1 MMGQFDKN
9 VLPVAIIGGGPVG
22 LAAAAHLIKKGE
34 KFIVLEAGDSVGS
47 SMLEWGHVRMFSPW
61 KYNIDQTAKELLE
74 KSGWTSPNQEVLPTG
89 RELVEEY
96 LLPLSNLP
104 EMKEQIILQAK
115 VVGVAKK
122 AHDKLKTGK
131 RDTVPFQL
139 YVEVNGDTTVIDAK
153 AVIDSSGTWTNPN
166 PILSNGIWTN
176 AERKLHNQIH
186 YGIPNVVQ
194 LENRYQNKSI
204 MVIGSGHSAINALL
218 DLATLQQK
226 FTDTKIYWVL
236 RKKQIN
242 EVYGGQENDGLE
254 ARGKLG
260 IRIQQLVESG
270 RINILTPFH
279 INGVY
284 PANDKITVTGEMNG
298 EEFTL
303 GDIEEIVVS
312 TGFRPD
318 TSFLNEVRINL
329 DSAVESI
336 NALAPLIDPNIH
348 SCGTVRPHGEQE
360 LRHPEKNF
368 YIVGMKSYGRA
379 PTFLLATGYEQ
390 VRSVV
395 AYLTGDVEGAKEV
408 HLELP
413 ETGVCSV
420 NLASNSCD
428 SDIPATETKDGSC
441 CGNPVLARL
450 EINNNS
456 CCEYKRRPV

>member
-1 MMGQFDKN
+1 MVQFDKRG
-9 VLPVAIIGGGPVG
+9 LPVAIIGGGPVG
-22 LAAAAHLIKKGE
+22 LAAAAHLLKKGE
-34 KFIVLEAGDSVGS
+34 KFIVLEAGDSVGY

-74 KSGWTSPNQEVLPTG
+74 NAGWTAPDGEDLPTG

-104 EMKEQIILQAK
+104 EIKEQIMLQAK

-139 YVEVNGDTTVIDAK
+139 YVEVDGDTKVVEAK
-153 AVIDSSGTWTNPN
+153 AVIDSSGTWSNPN

-218 DLATLQQK
+218 ELATLQQK

-284 PANDKITVTGEMNG
+284 PANDKITVTGELNG

-312 TGFRPD
+312 TGFRPE

-336 NALAPLIDPNIH
+336 GALAPLIDPNIH

-395 AYLTGDVEGAKEV
+395 AYLTGDVEGAKKV

-420 NLASNSCD
+420 NLTSSSCD
-428 SDIPATETKDGSC
+428 SDTPATEMKDGSC
-441 CGNPVLARL
+441 CGNPVPVSL
-450 EINNNS
+450 EIKNNS
-456 CCEYKRRPV
+456 CCK

>member
-1 MMGQFDKN
+1 MVQFDN
-9 VLPVAIIGGGPVG
+9 STLPVAIIGGGPVG
-22 LAAAAHLIKKGE
+22 LAAAAHLLKKGE
-34 KFIVLEAGDSVGS
+34 KFIVFEAGDSVGS

-61 KYNIDQTAKELLE
+61 QYNIDKAAKELLE
-74 KSGWTSPNQEVLPTG
+74 NAGWASPDEEALPTG

-104 EMKEQIILQAK
+104 EMKENIMLQAK
-115 VVGVAKK
+115 VVGVAKR
-122 AHDKLKTGK
+122 AHDKLKTGQ

-139 YVEVNGDTTVIDAK
+139 YVEVNGDTTVIEAK

-176 AERKLHNQIH
+176 AERQLHKQIH

-194 LENRYQNKSI
+194 LENRYQNKTTV
-204 MVIGSGHSAINALL
+204 VIGSGHSAINALL
-218 DLATLQQK
+218 DLATLQQQY
-226 FTDTKIYWVL
+226 TDTKIYWGL
-236 RKKQIN
+236 RKKQIH
-242 EVYGGQENDGLE
+242 EVYGGQENDGLA
-254 ARGKLG
+254 ARGELG

-270 RINILTPFH
+270 RIHILTPFH

-284 PANDKITVTGEMNG
+284 PTNGQITVVGELNG
-298 EEFTL
+298 EVFTL
-303 GDIEEIVVS
+303 GEIDEIVVS

-318 TSFLNEVRINL
+318 ISFLNEIRINL

-336 NALAPLIDPNIH
+336 EALAPLIDPNIH

-390 VRSVV
+390 IRSVV
-395 AYLTGDVEGAKEV
+395 AYLTGDIEGAKEV

-420 NLASNSCD
+420 NLTTSSCD
-428 SDIPATETKDGSC
+428 SDTLASETKDGSC
-441 CGNPVLARL
+441 CGSPVLERL
-450 EINNNS
+450 EIKKNS
-456 CCEYKRRPV
+456 CC

>member
-1 MMGQFDKN
+1 MVEFEKSA
-9 VLPVAIIGGGPVG
+9 LPVAIIGGGPVG
-22 LAAAAHLIKKGE
+22 LAAAAHLLKKGE

-61 KYNIDQTAKELLE
+61 QYNIDKAAKELLE
-74 KSGWTSPNQEVLPTG
+74 NAGWMSPDENALPTG

-104 EMKEQIILQAK
+104 EIKEQIILQAK

-139 YVEVNGDTTVIDAK
+139 YVEVNGDTKVIEAK

-176 AERKLHNQIH
+176 AERQLHNQIH
-186 YGIPNVVQ
+186 YGIPNVEQ
-194 LENRYQNKSI
+194 LENRYQNKTTV
-204 MVIGSGHSAINALL
+204 VIGSGHSAINALL

-226 FTDTKIYWVL
+226 FTDTEIYWVL

-242 EVYGGQENDGLE
+242 EVYGGQENDSLA
-254 ARGKLG
+254 ARGELG
-260 IRIQQLVESG
+260 IRIQQIVESG

-284 PANDKITVTGEMNG
+284 PTNAKITVVGELNG
-298 EEFTL
+298 EETTI
-303 GDIEEIVVS
+303 GEIDEIVVS

-318 TSFLNEVRINL
+318 TSFLNEIRINL

-336 NALAPLIDPNIH
+336 DELAPLIDPNIH

-420 NLASNSCD
+420 NIASSSCD
-428 SDIPATETKDGSC
+428 SDIPETETKDGSC
-441 CGNPVLARL
+441 CGVPVLARL
-450 EINNNS
+450 EIKNNS
-456 CCEYKRRPV
+456 CCK

>member
-1 MMGQFDKN
+1 MVQFEKN
-9 VLPVAIIGGGPVG
+9 ALPVAIIGGGPVG
-22 LAAAAHLIKKGE
+22 LAAAAHLLKKGE
-34 KFIVLEAGDSVGS
+34 NFIVFEAGDSIGS

-61 KYNIDQTAKELLE
+61 QYNIDKIAKELLE
-74 KSGWTSPNQEVLPTG
+74 KSGWTSPKQEALPTG

-104 EMKEQIILQAK
+104 EIKKHITLHAK

-122 AHDKLKTGK
+122 AHDKLKTGQ
-131 RDTVPFQL
+131 RDNVPFQL
-139 YVEVNGDTTVIDAK
+139 YVEVNGDTKVIEAK
-153 AVIDSSGTWTNPN
+153 AVIDSSGTWNNPN

-176 AERKLHNQIH
+176 AERKLQNQIH

-194 LENRYQNKSI
+194 LENRYKNKSI

-218 DLATLQQK
+218 DLATLQEK
-226 FTDTKIYWVL
+226 FKDTKIQWVL
-236 RKKQIN
+236 RKKHVN
-242 EVYGGQENDGLE
+242 EVYGGQENDGLP
-254 ARGKLG
+254 ARGELG

-284 PANDKITVTGEMNG
+284 PINDKITVVGELNG
-298 EEFTL
+298 EETTI
-303 GDIEEIVVS
+303 GDIDEIVVS
-312 TGFRPD
+312 AGSRPD
-318 TSFLNEVRINL
+318 TSFLNEIRINL

-336 NALAPLIDPNIH
+336 EALAPLIDPNIH

-368 YIVGMKSYGRA
+368 YVVGMKSYGRA

-395 AYLTGDVEGAKEV
+395 AYLTGDVVGAKEV
-408 HLELP
+408 QLELP
-413 ETGVCSV
+413 ETGVCST
-420 NLASNSCD
+420 NLVSSCCD
-428 SDIPATETKDGSC
+428 SDTPSTEIKDSSC
-441 CGNPVLARL
+441 CGSPVLARL
-450 EINNNS
+450 EIKNNS
-456 CCEYKRRPV
+456 CCE

>member
-1 MMGQFDKN
+1 MMVQFDN
-9 VLPVAIIGGGPVG
+9 STLPVAIIGGGPVG
-22 LAAAAHLIKKGE
+22 LAAAAHLLKKGE
-34 KFIVLEAGDSVGS
+34 KFIVFEAGDSVGS

-61 KYNIDQTAKELLE
+61 QYNIDKAAKELLE
-74 KSGWTSPNQEVLPTG
+74 NAGWASPDEEALPTG

-104 EMKEQIILQAK
+104 EMKENIMLQAK
-115 VVGVAKK
+115 VVGVAKR
-122 AHDKLKTGK
+122 AHDKLKTGQ

-139 YVEVNGDTTVIDAK
+139 YVEVNGDTTVIEAK

-176 AERKLHNQIH
+176 AERQLHKQIH

-194 LENRYQNKSI
+194 LENRYQNKTTV
-204 MVIGSGHSAINALL
+204 VIGSGHSAINALL
-218 DLATLQQK
+218 DLATLQQQY
-226 FTDTKIYWVL
+226 TDTKIYWGL
-236 RKKQIN
+236 RKKQIH
-242 EVYGGQENDGLE
+242 EVYGGQENDGLA
-254 ARGKLG
+254 ARGELG

-270 RINILTPFH
+270 RIHILTPFH

-284 PANDKITVTGEMNG
+284 PTNGQITVVGELNG
-298 EEFTL
+298 EVFTL
-303 GDIEEIVVS
+303 GEIDEIVVS

-318 TSFLNEVRINL
+318 ISFLNEIRINL

-336 NALAPLIDPNIH
+336 EALAPLIDPNIH

-390 VRSVV
+390 IRSVV
-395 AYLTGDVEGAKEV
+395 AYLTGDIEGAKEV

-420 NLASNSCD
+420 NLTTSSCD
-428 SDIPATETKDGSC
+428 SDTLASETKDGSC
-441 CGNPVLARL
+441 CGSPVLERL
-450 EINNNS
+450 EIKKNS
-456 CCEYKRRPV
+456 CC

>member
-1 MMGQFDKN
+1 MMVQFDKS

-22 LAAAAHLIKKGE
+22 LAAAAHLQKKGE

-61 KYNIDQTAKELLE
+61 QYNIDKAAKELLE
-74 KSGWTSPNQEVLPTG
+74 NAGWTSRDEEALPTG
-89 RELVEEY
+89 RELVEKY

-104 EMKEQIILQAK
+104 EIKEQIMLQAK

-131 RDTVPFQL
+131 RDNVPFQL
-139 YVEVNGDTTVIDAK
+139 YVEGKGDTTVIEAK

-176 AERKLHNQIH
+176 AERQLHNQIH
-186 YGIPNVVQ
+186 YGIPNFEQ
-194 LENRYQNKSI
+194 LENRYQNKTTV
-204 MVIGSGHSAINALL
+204 VIGSGHSAINALL

-236 RKKQIN
+236 RKKQIH
-242 EVYGGQENDGLE
+242 EVYGGQENDGLA
-254 ARGKLG
+254 ARGELG

-270 RINILTPFH
+270 RIHILTPFH

-284 PANDKITVTGEMNG
+284 PKNGQINVVGELKG

-303 GDIEEIVVS
+303 GDIDEIVVS

-318 TSFLNEVRINL
+318 TSFLKEVRINL

-336 NALAPLIDPNIH
+336 DTLAPLIDPNIH

-413 ETGVCSV
+413 ETGVCST
-420 NLASNSCD
+420 NIASSCCD
-428 SDIPATETKDGSC
+428 SDTPATKTKDSSC
-441 CGNPVLARL
+441 CGSPVLARL
-450 EINNNS
+450 EIKNNS
-456 CCEYKRRPV
+456 CCE

>member
-1 MMGQFDKN
+1 MMGQFDKSA
-9 VLPVAIIGGGPVG
+9 LPVAIIGGGPVG
-22 LAAAAHLIKKGE
+22 LAAAAHLLKKGV
-34 KFIVLEAGDSVGS
+34 KFIVLEAGDSIGS

-61 KYNIDQTAKELLE
+61 QYNIDKAAKELLE
-74 KSGWTSPNQEVLPTG
+74 NAGWTSPDENALPTG

-104 EMKEQIILQAK
+104 EIKEQIMLQAK

-139 YVEVNGDTTVIDAK
+139 YVEVNGDTTVIEAK

-186 YGIPNVVQ
+186 YGIPNIEQ
-194 LENRYQNKSI
+194 LENRYQNKTTV
-204 MVIGSGHSAINALL
+204 VIGSGHSAINALL

-226 FTDTKIYWVL
+226 FADTKIYWVL
-236 RKKQIN
+236 RKKQIH
-242 EVYGGQENDGLE
+242 EVYGGQENDELA
-254 ARGKLG
+254 ARGELG

-284 PANDKITVTGEMNG
+284 LTNDKITVMGELDG

-303 GDIEEIVVS
+303 SDIDEIVVS

-318 TSFLNEVRINL
+318 ASFLNEIRINL

-336 NALAPLIDPNIH
+336 EALAPLIDPNIH

-420 NLASNSCD
+420 NLTSSSCD
-428 SDIPATETKDGSC
+428 SDIPANEKKDNSC
-441 CGNPVLARL
+441 CGSPVLARL
-450 EINNNS
+450 DIKNNS
-456 CCEYKRRPV
+456 CCE

>member
-1 MMGQFDKN
+1 MVKFDKSA
-9 VLPVAIIGGGPVG
+9 LPVAIIGGGPVG
-22 LAAAAHLIKKGE
+22 LAAAAHLLKKGE

-61 KYNIDQTAKELLE
+61 QYNIDKAAKELLD
-74 KSGWTSPNQEVLPTG
+74 KTGWTSPNENALPTG

-104 EMKEQIILQAK
+104 EIKEQIMLQAK

-139 YVEVNGDTTVIDAK
+139 YVEVSGNTAVIEAK

-176 AERKLHNQIH
+176 AEKQLHNQIH
-186 YGIPNVVQ
+186 YGIPNVEQ
-194 LENRYQNKSI
+194 LENRYQNKTTV
-204 MVIGSGHSAINALL
+204 VIGSGHSAINALL

-236 RKKQIN
+236 RKKQIH
-242 EVYGGQENDGLE
+242 EVYGGQENDGLA
-254 ARGKLG
+254 ARGELG

-270 RINILTPFH
+270 RIHILTPFH

-284 PANDKITVTGEMNG
+284 PTNGQITLVGELDG
-298 EEFTL
+298 EEFIL
-303 GDIEEIVVS
+303 GDIDEIVVS

-329 DSAVESI
+329 DSSVESI
-336 NALAPLIDPNIH
+336 EALAPLIDPNIH

-360 LRHPEKNF
+360 LRHPEKNL

-395 AYLTGDVEGAKEV
+395 AYLTGDIEGAKEV
-408 HLELP
+408 QLELP
-413 ETGVCSV
+413 ETGVCST
-420 NLASNSCD
+420 NLASSCCD
-428 SDIPATETKDGSC
+428 SDTPVTETNDGSC
-441 CGNPVLARL
+441 CGSPVLARL
-450 EINNNS
+450 EIKNNS
-456 CCEYKRRPV
+456 CCE

>member
-1 MMGQFDKN
+1 MGQFDKSA
-9 VLPVAIIGGGPVG
+9 LPVAIIGGGAVG
-22 LAAAAHLIKKGE
+22 LAAAAHLLKKGE

-61 KYNIDQTAKELLE
+61 QYNIDKAAKELLE
-74 KSGWTSPNQEVLPTG
+74 NAGWASPNKEALPTG

-104 EMKEQIILQAK
+104 EIKERIMLQAK

-139 YVEVNGDTTVIDAK
+139 YVEVNGDTKVIEAK

-176 AERKLHNQIH
+176 AEKKLHNQIH
-186 YGIPNVVQ
+186 YGIPNVEQ
-194 LENRYQNKSI
+194 LENKYQNKSTV
-204 MVIGSGHSAINALL
+204 VIGSGHSAINALL

-236 RKKQIN
+236 RKKQIH
-242 EVYGGQENDGLE
+242 EVYGGQENDGLA
-254 ARGKLG
+254 ARGELG

-284 PANDKITVTGEMNG
+284 PTNGQITVVGELDG

-303 GDIEEIVVS
+303 GDIDEIVVS

-336 NALAPLIDPNIH
+336 EALAPLIDPNIH

-360 LRHPEKNF
+360 LRHPEKDF

-420 NLASNSCD
+420 NLTSNSCD
-428 SDIPATETKDGSC
+428 SDLPATETKDGSC
-441 CGNPVLARL
+441 CGSPVLGRL
-450 EINNNS
+450 EIKNNS
-456 CCEYKRRPV
+456 CCE

>member
-1 MMGQFDKN
+1 MMVQFDKSA
-9 VLPVAIIGGGPVG
+9 LPVAIIGGGPVG
-22 LAAAAHLIKKGE
+22 LAAAAHLLKKGE

-61 KYNIDQTAKELLE
+61 QYNIDKAAKELLE
-74 KSGWTSPNQEVLPTG
+74 NAGWMLPNENALPTG

-104 EMKEQIILQAK
+104 EIKEQIMLQAK

-139 YVEVNGDTTVIDAK
+139 YVEVKGDTTVIEAK

-176 AERKLHNQIH
+176 AEKKLHNQIH

-194 LENRYQNKSI
+194 LENRYQNKTTV
-204 MVIGSGHSAINALL
+204 VIGSGHSAINALL
-218 DLATLQQK
+218 DLATLQQQY
-226 FTDTKIYWVL
+226 TDTKIYWVL
-236 RKKQIN
+236 RKKQIH
-242 EVYGGQENDGLE
+242 EVYGGQENDGLA
-254 ARGKLG
+254 ARGELG

-284 PANDKITVTGEMNG
+284 PTNGQITVVGELDG
-298 EEFTL
+298 EKTTIGEI
-303 GDIEEIVVS
+303 DEIVVS

-318 TSFLNEVRINL
+318 TSFLNEIRINL

-336 NALAPLIDPNIH
+336 DALAPLIDPNIH

-360 LRHPEKNF
+360 LRNPEKNF

-441 CGNPVLARL
+441 CGSPVLARL
-450 EINNNS
+450 EVKNNS
-456 CCEYKRRPV
+456 CCE

>member
-1 MMGQFDKN
+1 MMVQFDKSA
-9 VLPVAIIGGGPVG
+9 LPVAIIGGGPVG
-22 LAAAAHLIKKGE
+22 LAAAAHLLKKGE
-34 KFIVLEAGDSVGS
+34 KFIVLEAGDSIGS

-61 KYNIDQTAKELLE
+61 QYNIDKAAKELLE
-74 KSGWTSPNQEVLPTG
+74 NAGWMSPNENALPTG

-104 EMKEQIILQAK
+104 EIKEQIMLQAK

-139 YVEVNGDTTVIDAK
+139 YVEMNGDTTVIEAK
-153 AVIDSSGTWTNPN
+153 AVIDSSGTWSNPN

-176 AERKLHNQIH
+176 AEKQLHNQIL
-186 YGIPNVVQ
+186 YGIPNVEQ
-194 LENRYQNKSI
+194 LENRYQNKSTV
-204 MVIGSGHSAINALL
+204 VIGSGHSAINALL

-226 FTDTKIYWVL
+226 FTNTKIYWVL
-236 RKKQIN
+236 RKKQIH
-242 EVYGGQENDGLE
+242 EVYGGQENDGLA
-254 ARGKLG
+254 ARGELG

-270 RINILTPFH
+270 RIHILTPFH

-284 PANDKITVTGEMNG
+284 PTNGQITVVGELDG

-303 GDIEEIVVS
+303 GDIDEIVVS

-336 NALAPLIDPNIH
+336 EALAPLIDPNIH

-408 HLELP
+408 QLELP

-420 NLASNSCD
+420 NLTSSSCD
-428 SDIPATETKDGSC
+428 SDTPTIETKDGSC
-441 CGNPVLARL
+441 CGSPVLARL
-450 EINNNS
+450 EIKNNS
-456 CCEYKRRPV
+456 CCE

>member
-9 VLPVAIIGGGPVG
+9 ALPVAIIGGGPVG
-22 LAAAAHLIKKGE
+22 LAAAAHLLKKGE
-34 KFIVLEAGDSVGS
+34 KFIVLEAGESVGS

-61 KYNIDQTAKELLE
+61 QYNIDKAAKDLLE
-74 KSGWTSPNQEVLPTG
+74 NAGWMSPDENALPTG

-104 EMKEQIILQAK
+104 EIKEQIMLQAK

-139 YVEVNGDTTVIDAK
+139 YVEANGDTTVIEAK
-153 AVIDSSGTWTNPN
+153 AVIDSSGTWTNPK

-176 AERKLHNQIH
+176 AERQLHNQIH

-194 LENRYQNKSI
+194 LENRYQNKTTL
-204 MVIGSGHSAINALL
+204 VIGSGHSAINALL

-226 FTDTKIYWVL
+226 YSDTKIYWVL
-236 RKKQIN
+236 RKKQIH
-242 EVYGGQENDGLE
+242 EVYGGQENDGLA
-254 ARGKLG
+254 ARGELG

-279 INGVY
+279 INEVY
-284 PANDKITVTGEMNG
+284 PTNDKITVVGELNG
-298 EEFTL
+298 EEFTI
-303 GDIEEIVVS
+303 GDIDEMVVS

-318 TSFLNEVRINL
+318 TSFLKEIRINL

-336 NALAPLIDPNIH
+336 DTLAPLIDPNIH

-428 SDIPATETKDGSC
+428 SDIPATETNDRSC
-441 CGNPVLARL
+441 CGSHVLARL
-450 EINNNS
+450 EMKNNS
-456 CCEYKRRPV
+456 CCE

>member
-1 MMGQFDKN
+1 MVQFDKRK
-9 VLPVAIIGGGPVG
+9 LPVAIIGGGPVG
-22 LAAAAHLIKKGE
+22 LAAAAHLLKKGE

-47 SMLEWGHVRMFSPW
+47 SMLEWGHIRMFSPW
-61 KYNIDQTAKELLE
+61 QYNIDQTAMELLE
-74 KSGWTSPNQEVLPTG
+74 KSGWTSPNQEALPTG
-89 RELVEEY
+89 HELVEEY

-104 EMKEQIILQAK
+104 EINENILLQAK

-139 YVEVNGDTTVIDAK
+139 YVEVNGDITVIEAK

-194 LENRYQNKSI
+194 LENRYQNKLI

-242 EVYGGQENDGLE
+242 EVYGGQENDGLA
-254 ARGKLG
+254 ARGELG
-260 IRIQQLVESG
+260 IRIQQIVESG

-279 INGVY
+279 INEIY
-284 PANDKITVTGEMNG
+284 QANGKITVAGELNG
-298 EEFTL
+298 EEFKL

-318 TSFLNEVRINL
+318 TSFLNEIRINL

-336 NALAPLIDPNIH
+336 DALAPLIDPNIH

-395 AYLTGDVEGAKEV
+395 AYLTGDVEEAKEV
-408 HLELP
+408 RLELP

-420 NLASNSCD
+420 NLASSSFD
-428 SDIPATETKDGSC
+428 SDTPATETKDGSC
-441 CGNPVLARL
+441 CGSPVPVEL
-450 EINNNS
+450 EIKNNS
-456 CCEYKRRPV
+456 CC

>member
-1 MMGQFDKN
+1 MMVQFDKSA
-9 VLPVAIIGGGPVG
+9 LPVAIIGGGPVG
-22 LAAAAHLIKKGE
+22 LAAAAHLLKKGE

-47 SMLEWGHVRMFSPW
+47 SILEWGHVRMFSPW
-61 KYNIDQTAKELLE
+61 QYNMDKEAKELLE
-74 KSGWTSPNQEVLPTG
+74 KAGWTSPNENSLPTG

-104 EMKEQIILQAK
+104 EIKEQIMLQAK

-139 YVEVNGDTTVIDAK
+139 YVEVNGDTKVIEAK

-176 AERKLHNQIH
+176 AEKKLHNQIH

-194 LENRYQNKSI
+194 LESRYQNKTTV
-204 MVIGSGHSAINALL
+204 VIGSGHSAINALL

-236 RKKQIN
+236 RKKQIH
-242 EVYGGQENDGLE
+242 EVYGGQENDGLA
-254 ARGKLG
+254 ARGELG
-260 IRIQQLVESG
+260 IRIQQLVEFG

-284 PANDKITVTGEMNG
+284 PTNGQVTVVGELDG
-298 EEFTL
+298 EKTTIGEI
-303 GDIEEIVVS
+303 DEIVVS

-336 NALAPLIDPNIH
+336 EALAPLIDPNIH

-420 NLASNSCD
+420 NLTSSSYD
-428 SDIPATETKDGSC
+428 SDTPSTETKDGSC
-441 CGNPVLARL
+441 CGSPVLARL
-450 EINNNS
+450 EIKNNS
-456 CCEYKRRPV
+456 CCE

>member
-1 MMGQFDKN
+1 MVQFDKN
-9 VLPVAIIGGGPVG
+9 ALPVAIIGGGPVG
-22 LAAAAHLIKKGE
+22 LAAAAHLLKKGE

-61 KYNIDQTAKELLE
+61 QYNIDKAAKELLE
-74 KSGWTSPNQEVLPTG
+74 NAGWASPNKEALPTG

-104 EMKEQIILQAK
+104 EIKERIMLQAK

-139 YVEVNGDTTVIDAK
+139 YVEVNGDTKVIEAK

-186 YGIPNVVQ
+186 YGIPNFEQ

-218 DLATLQQK
+218 DLAILQQK

-236 RKKQIN
+236 RKKQIHK
-242 EVYGGQENDGLE
+242 VYGGQENDGLA
-254 ARGKLG
+254 ARGELG

-270 RINILTPFH
+270 RINILIPFH
-279 INGVY
+279 INEVY
-284 PANDKITVTGEMNG
+284 PTNDKITVVGELDG

-303 GDIEEIVVS
+303 SDIDEIVVS

-318 TSFLNEVRINL
+318 TSFLNEIRINL

-336 NALAPLIDPNIH
+336 EALAPLIDPNIH

-395 AYLTGDVEGAKEV
+395 AYLTGDVEAAKEV

-428 SDIPATETKDGSC
+428 SDLPANETKDGSC
-441 CGNPVLARL
+441 CGSPVLARL
-450 EINNNS
+450 EIKNNS
-456 CCEYKRRPV
+456 CCE

>member
-9 VLPVAIIGGGPVG
+9 ALPVAIIGGGPVG

-34 KFIVLEAGDSVGS
+34 KFIVLEAGESVGS
-47 SMLEWGHVRMFSPW
+47 SILEWGHVQMFSPW
-61 KYNIDQTAKELLE
+61 QYNIDQAAKELLE
-74 KSGWTSPNQEVLPTG
+74 NAGWTSPDEEALPTG
-89 RELVEEY
+89 RELVEKY

-104 EMKEQIILQAK
+104 EIKEQIMLQAK

-131 RDTVPFQL
+131 RDTVPI
-139 YVEVNGDTTVIDAK
+139 EAK

-176 AERKLHNQIH
+176 AERQLHNEIH

-194 LENRYQNKSI
+194 LENRYQNKTTL
-204 MVIGSGHSAINALL
+204 VIGSGHSAINALL
-218 DLATLQQK
+218 GLATLQQK
-226 FTDTKIYWVL
+226 YSDTKIYWVL
-236 RKKQIN
+236 RKKQIH
-242 EVYGGQENDGLE
+242 EVYGGQENDGLA
-254 ARGKLG
+254 ARGELG

-284 PANDKITVTGEMNG
+284 PTNDKITVVGELSG
-298 EEFTL
+298 EEFTI
-303 GDIEEIVVS
+303 GDIDEMVVS

-329 DSAVESI
+329 DSTVESI
-336 NALAPLIDPNIH
+336 DTLAPLIDPNIH

-428 SDIPATETKDGSC
+428 SDIPATETNDRSC
-441 CGNPVLARL
+441 CGSPVLTRL
-450 EINNNS
+450 EMKNNS
-456 CCEYKRRPV
+456 CCE

>member
-1 MMGQFDKN
+1 MMDQFDKSA
-9 VLPVAIIGGGPVG
+9 LPVAIIGGGPVG
-22 LAAAAHLIKKGE
+22 LATAAHLLKKGE

-61 KYNIDQTAKELLE
+61 QYNIDQAAKELLE
-74 KSGWTSPNQEVLPTG
+74 NAGWTSPDEEALPTG

-104 EMKEQIILQAK
+104 EIKEQVMLQAK

-139 YVEVNGDTTVIDAK
+139 YVEVNGDTTVIEAK

-176 AERKLHNQIH
+176 AERQLHNQIH
-186 YGIPNVVQ
+186 YGIPNVEQ
-194 LENRYQNKSI
+194 LENRYQNKTTV
-204 MVIGSGHSAINALL
+204 VIGSGHSAINALL

-236 RKKQIN
+236 RKKQIH
-242 EVYGGQENDGLE
+242 EVYGGQENDGLA
-254 ARGKLG
+254 ARGELG

-270 RINILTPFH
+270 RINIFTPFH

-284 PANDKITVTGEMNG
+284 PTNGKITVTGELNG

-318 TSFLNEVRINL
+318 ISFLNEIRINL

-420 NLASNSCD
+420 NLTSSTCD
-428 SDIPATETKDGSC
+428 SDTPATKTKDGSC
-441 CGNPVLARL
+441 CGSPVLARL
-450 EINNNS
+450 EMKNNS
-456 CCEYKRRPV
+456 CCE

>member
-1 MMGQFDKN
+1 MMDQFDKTG
-9 VLPVAIIGGGPVG
+9 LRVAIIGGGPVG
-22 LAAAAHLIKKGE
+22 LAAAAHLLKKGE

-61 KYNIDQTAKELLE
+61 QYNIDQTAKELLE
-74 KSGWTSPNQEVLPTG
+74 KSGWTSPNQEALPTG

-104 EMKEQIILQAK
+104 EINENILLQAK

-139 YVEVNGDTTVIDAK
+139 YVEVNGDTTVIEAK
-153 AVIDSSGTWTNPN
+153 AVIDSSGTWSNPN

-226 FTDTKIYWVL
+226 FPDTKIYWVL
-236 RKKQIN
+236 RKKQIH
-242 EVYGGQENDGLE
+242 EVYGGQENDGLA
-254 ARGKLG
+254 ARGELG

-279 INGVY
+279 ISGVY
-284 PANDKITVTGEMNG
+284 PTNDKITVVGELDG
-298 EEFTL
+298 EKTTIGEI
-303 GDIEEIVVS
+303 DEIVVS

-318 TSFLNEVRINL
+318 TSFLNEIRINL

-336 NALAPLIDPNIH
+336 DALAPLIDPNIH

-395 AYLTGDVEGAKEV
+395 AYLTGDIEGAKEV

-420 NLASNSCD
+420 NLTSSSCD
-428 SDIPATETKDGSC
+428 SDTPATETKDGSC
-441 CGNPVLARL
+441 CGSPVPVRL
-450 EINNNS
+450 EIKNKS
-456 CCEYKRRPV
+456 CCK

>member
-1 MMGQFDKN
+1 MMVQFDKSA
-9 VLPVAIIGGGPVG
+9 LPVAIIGGGPVG
-22 LAAAAHLIKKGE
+22 LAAAAHLLKKGE

-61 KYNIDQTAKELLE
+61 QYNIDQTAKELLE
-74 KSGWTSPNQEVLPTG
+74 KSGWTSPNQEALPTG

-104 EMKEQIILQAK
+104 EINENILLQAK

-131 RDTVPFQL
+131 RVTVPFQL
-139 YVEVNGDTTVIDAK
+139 YVEVDGDTKVVEAK

-176 AERKLHNQIH
+176 AERKLLNQIH

-218 DLATLQQK
+218 DLASLQQK

-236 RKKQIN
+236 RKKMIN
-242 EVYGGQENDGLE
+242 EVYGGQENDGLA
-254 ARGKLG
+254 ARGELG

-284 PANDKITVTGEMNG
+284 PANGKITVVGELDG
-298 EEFTL
+298 EETTI
-303 GDIEEIVVS
+303 GEIDEIVVS

-318 TSFLNEVRINL
+318 TSFLNEIRINL

-336 NALAPLIDPNIH
+336 EALAPLIDPNIH

-390 VRSVV
+390 IRSVV

-408 HLELP
+408 RLQLP

-420 NLASNSCD
+420 NLTSSSCN
-428 SDIPATETKDGSC
+428 SDIPATETNDSSC
-441 CGNPVLARL
+441 CGSPVPVRL
-450 EINNNS
+450 EIKNKS
-456 CCEYKRRPV
+456 CCE

>member
-9 VLPVAIIGGGPVG
+9 ALPVAIIGGGPVG

-34 KFIVLEAGDSVGS
+34 KFIVLEAGESVGS
-47 SMLEWGHVRMFSPW
+47 SIMEWGHVRMFSPW
-61 KYNIDQTAKELLE
+61 QYNIDQAAKELLE
-74 KSGWTSPNQEVLPTG
+74 NAGWTSPDEEALPTG
-89 RELVEEY
+89 RELVEKY
-96 LLPLSNLP
+96 LLPFSNLP
-104 EMKEQIILQAK
+104 EIKEQIILQAK

-139 YVEVNGDTTVIDAK
+139 YVEVNGDTTVIEAK

-176 AERKLHNQIH
+176 AERQLHNQIH

-194 LENRYQNKSI
+194 LENRYQNKTTL
-204 MVIGSGHSAINALL
+204 VIGSGHSAINALL

-226 FTDTKIYWVL
+226 YSDTKIYWVL
-236 RKKQIN
+236 RKKQIH
-242 EVYGGQENDGLE
+242 EVYGGQENDGLA
-254 ARGKLG
+254 ARGELG

-270 RINILTPFH
+270 RINLLTPFH

-284 PANDKITVTGEMNG
+284 PTNDKITVAGELNG
-298 EEFTL
+298 EEFTI
-303 GDIEEIVVS
+303 GDIDEMVVG

-318 TSFLNEVRINL
+318 TSFLNEIRINL

-336 NALAPLIDPNIH
+336 DTLAPLIDPNNH

-428 SDIPATETKDGSC
+428 SDIPATETNDRSC
-441 CGNPVLARL
+441 CGSPVLARL
-450 EINNNS
+450 EMKNNS
-456 CCEYKRRPV
+456 CCE